1 MSCFSNHYLEI
12 FTKQDFSRV
21 GYFTSEHKMNK
32 IGKKIFLR
40 LQVFTFEL
48 CWMGLGFGHVQLRKL
63 QSFRWLDDVP
73 LLGATIQRAT
83 ITTVFCASPPPSI
96 CCIRP
101 FIHSKKEEKERSSFA
116 RVFFTTYGVFGFKG
130 QHFCFNQITMKLAFS
145 SYGKNKSFQTV
156 TSAPILSECD

>member
-1 MSCFSNHYLEI
+1 MSCFSNRYLKI
-12 FTKQDFSRV
+12 FTKQDFARV

-40 LQVFTFEL
+40 LQVCTFEL

-96 CCIRP
+96 CCIRS

-116 RVFFTTYGVFGFKG
+116 RFFL
-130 QHFCFNQITMKLAFS
+130 QLMEFS
-145 SYGKNKSFQTV
+145 GSKVNIFASIR
-156 TSAPILSECD
+156 SL

>member
-1 MSCFSNHYLEI
+1 MFLQSLHKNLYKIRLFFCWLFHLS
-12 FTKQDFSRV
+12 TKWIKLV
-21 GYFTSEHKMNK
+21 
-32 IGKKIFLR
+32 KKNLSQT
-40 LQVFTFEL
+40 LACTFEL

-96 CCIRP
+96 CCIRS

-116 RVFFTTYGVFGFKG
+116 RFFL
-130 QHFCFNQITMKLAFS
+130 QLMEFS
-145 SYGKNKSFQTV
+145 GSKVNSFA
-156 TSAPILSECD
+156 SIRSLWI

>member
-1 MSCFSNHYLEI
+1 MSCFSNHYLKI

-21 GYFTSEHKMNK
+21 GYFTSEHKMKK

-83 ITTVFCASPPPSI
+83 ITTVFCASP
-96 CCIRP
+96 RHP
-101 FIHSKKEEKERSSFA
+101 FAAFVRSSIQKKKKKREALLLGFLQLMEFSGSKVNIFA
-116 RVFFTTYGVFGFKG
+116 SIRS
-130 QHFCFNQITMKLAFS
+130 L
-145 SYGKNKSFQTV
+145 
-156 TSAPILSECD
+156 

>member
-1 MSCFSNHYLEI
+1 MSCFSNHYLKI

-83 ITTVFCASPPPSI
+83 ITTVFCASPCHPFAAFV
-96 CCIRP
+96 R
-101 FIHSKKEEKERSSFA
+101 FIHSKKEEKERENLFCLLWVVQFSF
-116 RVFFTTYGVFGFKG
+116 
-130 QHFCFNQITMKLAFS
+130 M
-145 SYGKNKSFQTV
+145 SFQDSSKQFSWIKANNYESNRT
-156 TSAPILSECD
+156 ILSYIIRA

>member
-1 MSCFSNHYLEI
+1 MNSNVLFLQSLHKNLYKIRLFFSWLFHLS
-12 FTKQDFSRV
+12 TKWIKLV
-21 GYFTSEHKMNK
+21 
-32 IGKKIFLR
+32 KKNLSQT
-40 LQVFTFEL
+40 LACTFEL
-48 CWMGLGFGHVQLRKL
+48 CWMGFGHVQLRKL

-96 CCIRP
+96 CCIRS

-130 QHFCFNQITMKLAFS
+130 QHFCFN
-145 SYGKNKSFQTV
+145 
-156 TSAPILSECD
+156 